1 MKTLMQCMVPALTA
15 LLGYGAAL
23 TSRPVEEKPRAASAP
38 ARAPAEAPA
47 PFTQPNKADVD
58 PIANVI
64 VALGGAATLA
74 DLASVAAALEKL
86 SPQQLGALLDRIM
99 TLPARADFSEGDRQN
114 RVKLLMGAW
123 TLRDPEAATA
133 WMRPKVDQS
142 ARIPGFGSGYTSA
155 EVELVRTWAYHA
167 PKLALEVARR
177 NPRANVTSD
186 ILSLVMFSMRDVSHA
201 TRFETLRDFP
211 AGPAR
216 ERAMRSLVESWSRE
230 EMPAALTAIGSMEPS
245 EERTKALRNTLA
257 IYAGRDVQAGLARA
271 EEFGVVGDPA
281 TVQRLTMMA
290 GRKAPYVTARWLE
303 ALGPALLQSAGPG
316 FVLAWAE
323 KEPVAALKW
332 ALTHGIDITTRV
344 SVGTARTATVVQT
357 LSVMRE
363 PQEMLPLLAL
373 LPAES
378 ASQGVETIAAKF
390 GGLRFEEARRW
401 AESLPAGPARTAAW
415 TSLGKNRGNVEPQMP
430 RGPDRDALLR
440 GMTQINIYSESSPER
455 PMKHALG
462 IDDPRLRRQTFDEL
476 MERWV
481 GSTKYRE
488 TAVPWLGGAA
498 VPEDWKVPWH
508 KRLK

>member
-1 MKTLMQCMVPALTA
+1 M
-15 LLGYGAAL
+15 
-23 TSRPVEEKPRAASAP
+23 
-38 ARAPAEAPA
+38 
-47 PFTQPNKADVD
+47 
-58 PIANVI
+58 
-64 VALGGAATLA
+64 
-74 DLASVAAALEKL
+74 L
-86 SPQQLGALLDRIM
+86 SPM
-99 TLPARADFSEGDRQN
+99 
-114 RVKLLMGAW
+114 RV
-123 TLRDPEAATA
+123 
-133 WMRPKVDQS
+133 S
-142 ARIPGFGSGYTSA
+142 Y
-155 EVELVRTWAYHA
+155 
-167 PKLALEVARR
+167 
-177 NPRANVTSD
+177 
-186 ILSLVMFSMRDVSHA
+186 A

-230 EMPAALTAIGSMEPS
+230 EMPAALTAIGSMEPG
-245 EERTKALRNTLA
+245 EERTKALRDTLA

-281 TVQRLTMMA
+281 TVQRLPMMG

-303 ALGPALLQSAGPG
+303 ARGPALLQSAGPG

-344 SVGTARTATVVQT
+344 SVGTDSETRGWLGRNGFSRADRPIQLAMETKPAAVKAWLHGLPVGTARTATVVQT